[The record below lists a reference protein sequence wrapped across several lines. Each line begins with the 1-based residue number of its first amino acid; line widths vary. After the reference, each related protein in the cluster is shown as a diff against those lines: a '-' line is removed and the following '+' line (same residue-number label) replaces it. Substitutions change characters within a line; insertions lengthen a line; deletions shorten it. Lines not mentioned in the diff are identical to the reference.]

1 MDAAVLDS
9 TLFNVRQLIEA
20 DDISGAI
27 KLIEGLYPADQAD
40 LFEELELDQQ
50 QTLLP
55 AFDTESAADILEDM
69 EDPEAADLA
78 GLIDADALA
87 HIIDEMAPDKAA
99 DLLGDLAPSLTTA
112 TLEYMADSEEVRPL
126 LLHPD
131 KTAGGLMT
139 SEYLAFP
146 GPMRANAV
154 LAAIR
159 EWHSKGIEST
169 HYFVVDA
176 AQRLIGVV
184 GLLDLVRA
192 DGAER
197 IDSLMDPKV
206 LTVSV
211 GDDQETAAK
220 LMTRYD
226 LIAIPVVDD
235 QNRIAGVITVDDLVD
250 VLEDEAT
257 EDIHRI
263 SGVEPLN
270 RPYLDAG
277 IFSLVWRRIGWLLL
291 LFVTGTL
298 TGSVMRLFQ
307 GNLPDMVALTV
318 FVPLLIGT
326 GGNAGSQSTATIIR
340 ALAVG
345 DIDWWDAGRVFWRE
359 LRTALLLGLL
369 LAVIAFFRSLA
380 WGNSPAI
387 SGVVSCSIFGIVI
400 WADCIGAL
408 LPIVAARLRI
418 DPALISGPLMS
429 TLVDATGLLIYFS
442 IAAAVL

>member
-1 MDAAVLDS
+1 MDAAVLES
-9 TLFNVRQLIEA
+9 TLLRVRQLIEA
-20 DDISGAI
+20 DDIGAAI

-55 AFDTESAADILEDM
+55 ALDIEDAADILEDM
-69 EDPEAADLA
+69 EDPEAAELA
-78 GLIDADALA
+78 AMIDADALA
-87 HIIDEMAPDKAA
+87 HIVDEMAPDKAA

-112 TLEYMADSEEVRPL
+112 TLEHMEDSEEVRPL

-131 KTAGGLMT
+131 ETAGGLMT

-146 GPMRANAV
+146 GAMRADAV

-159 EWHSKGIEST
+159 DWHTKGIEST
-169 HYFVVDA
+169 HYFVVDP
-176 AQRLIGVV
+176 AQRLLGIVS
-184 GLLDLVRA
+184 LLDLVRA
-192 DGAER
+192 DGNER
-197 IDSLMDPKV
+197 IDVLMDSHV
-206 LTVSV
+206 LTVNV
-211 GDDQETAAK
+211 GDDQEAAAR

-226 LIAIPVVDD
+226 LYAVPVVDD
-235 QNRIAGVITVDDLVD
+235 RDHVVGVITVDDLVD
-250 VLEDEAT
+250 VMEDEAT

-263 SGVEPLN
+263 SGVEPLR

-277 IFSLVWRRIGWLLL
+277 ILSLVWRRIGWLLL

-307 GNLPDMVALTV
+307 NSLPNMVTLTV

-345 DIDWWDAGRVFWRE
+345 DVDYWDAGRVLWRE
-359 LRTALLLGLL
+359 LRTAILLGVL
-369 LAVIAFFRSLA
+369 LATIAYFRSLA

-387 SGVVSCSIFGIVI
+387 SAVVASSILGIVI
-400 WADCIGAL
+400 WADCVGAL
-408 LPIVAARLRI
+408 LPIVASRLKI

-429 TLVDATGLLIYFS
+429 TLVDATGLLIYFT
-442 IAAAVL
+442 IASAVL